1 MKTCNWCHDPDKKID
16 LDSGYC
22 SPICE
27 SLATNKQILNKY
39 EQMPEIKQESV
50 SETRTKFNPYFL
62 LLLGGSIPIMLF
74 GVFFIDNMMNCEI
87 YNGRTQE
94 ICLDSEQEFTTYYVF
109 AAITLTVVFAFHPS
123 LSPIGT
129 E

>member
-1 MKTCNWCHDPDKKID
+1 MKTCSWCHDPDKKID

-62 LLLGGSIPIMLF
+62 LLLGISTPTIFF

-87 YNGRTQE
+87 YNGKTQE
-94 ICLDSEQEFTTYYVF
+94 ICLDSEQELTTHYVF
-109 AAITLTVVFAFHPS
+109 AAIMLTIVWAFHPFF
-123 LSPIGT
+123 LPIWT